1 MMAKLEVFSIKQVGT
16 IQRVINMGMGQKW
29 SKYQSHD
36 TAFCSC
42 SVLTVEFFK
51 CTQLLTHTLLTGRRF
66 DFFFKEK
73 NNQFLCSILLVLI
86 DVLIFFRGT
95 DSDTPR
101 VGWWKRK
108 KPENTS
114 IYMFVCKNHGFLMF
128 PVDIPFKQSIEAA
141 NSPVSPRPGKVT
153 GWQDCFDGGCGEK
166 AHGTGRHAVEP
177 CNEKSQICQLA
188 KGPQKHG
195 LHC

>member
-66 DFFFKEK
+66 DFFLKKKTINFYVPSYWYSLTYSYFSGGPTLTLQELDDG
-73 NNQFLCSILLVLI
+73 NARNQS
-86 DVLIFFRGT
+86 
-95 DSDTPR
+95 TPLYICLF
-101 VGWWKRK
+101 GK
-108 KPENTS
+108 T
-114 IYMFVCKNHGFLMF
+114 M
-128 PVDIPFKQSIEAA
+128 
-141 NSPVSPRPGKVT
+141 VS
-153 GWQDCFDGGCGEK
+153 
-166 AHGTGRHAVEP
+166 
-177 CNEKSQICQLA
+177 
-188 KGPQKHG
+188 
-195 LHC
+195 